1 MSTALLERVIGLL
14 ERVIGQLIM
23 LESQHVLFLANADL
37 LSAKKLLSLDAL
49 KRFPPTF
56 SSVLHIQSETKERE
70 IPY

>member
-1 MSTALLERVIGLL
+1 MP
-14 ERVIGQLIM
+14 
-23 LESQHVLFLANADL
+23 ESQHVLSLANADL

-49 KRFPPTF
+49 NEVPPTF

>member
-1 MSTALLERVIGLL
+1 MP
-14 ERVIGQLIM
+14 
-23 LESQHVLFLANADL
+23 ESQHVLSLAKADL

>member
-1 MSTALLERVIGLL
+1 MSTALLERVIG
-14 ERVIGQLIM
+14 QLVVP
-23 LESQHVLFLANADL
+23 ESQHVLSLANADL

-49 KRFPPTF
+49 NEVPPTF